1 MVTRQNVE
9 SKKINMNKKHKQKKA
24 RGIIRA
30 YHKLSDCIGDKHV
43 AKAQVRLFKNRKKK
57 K

>member
-1 MVTRQNVE
+1 MT
-9 SKKINMNKKHKQKKA
+9 KKQKQKKA
-24 RGIIRA
+24 RRA

-43 AKAQVRLFKNRKKK
+43 AKAQVKLLKNRKKK

>member
-1 MVTRQNVE
+1 MATRQNSE

-24 RGIIRA
+24 RIIRA
-30 YHKLSDCIGDKHV
+30 YHKLSDCIGEKHV

>member
-1 MVTRQNVE
+1 MT
-9 SKKINMNKKHKQKKA
+9 KKQTQKKA
-24 RGIIRA
+24 RNIIRA

-43 AKAQVRLFKNRKKK
+43 AKAQVKLLKNRKKK

>member
-1 MVTRQNVE
+1 MT
-9 SKKINMNKKHKQKKA
+9 KKQKQKA
-24 RGIIRA
+24 RSIIRA
-30 YHKLSDCIGDKHV
+30 HHKLSDCIGDKHV